1 MLCKISGH
9 AFCFS
14 HKRSLLL
21 LKLCLISAYVEQV
34 ASCVREPPYSAT
46 FRTYAHSQFNRV
58 LVSEIHA
65 DRDNDSQIILDVM
78 DLSGVESTDMIW
90 EAPEQIDED
99 TV

>member
-1 MLCKISGH
+1 MKIPVVAKTVS
-9 AFCFS
+9 F
-14 HKRSLLL
+14 
-21 LKLCLISAYVEQV
+21 ISAYVEQV
-34 ASCVREPPYSAT
+34 ASCVREPPYSTT

-58 LVSEIHA
+58 LVSEIHS
-65 DRDNDSQIILDVM
+65 DRDNNSQIIFDVL